1 MARASIKKQNYGR
14 SGAAVHKGRM
24 CKLSQAAL
32 LAAAN
37 LGNGLGPGKQV
48 ALERVDGFDDCA
60 KGPLISP
67 GVVEIR
73 IRCN

>member
-37 LGNGLGPGKQV
+37 LGNGQ
-48 ALERVDGFDDCA
+48 ERVDGFDDLC
-60 KGPLISP
+60 
-67 GVVEIR
+67 
-73 IRCN
+73 